1 MAEDSWA
8 QEATLVVEALNLLT
22 VLAAPRLYARWCT
35 QAPAEELR
43 TVLQSRMAALSA
55 FCAKAWGSP
64 DAERFRSAA
73 PKVQSLA
80 DSLADAPPGNLMDP
94 GWNAQ
99 ARECLDAL
107 GVPVPPGGWE
117 DFEGR
122 SVGSK

>member
-1 MAEDSWA
+1 MAEISWA
-8 QEATLVVEALNLLT
+8 QEAAQVAEALNLLT
-22 VLAAPRLYARWCT
+22 VLAAPRLYERWCT

-43 TVLQSRMAALSA
+43 TVLQSRMAALA
-55 FCAKAWGSP
+55 VFCAKAWGSP

-73 PKVQSLA
+73 PKVRTLA
-80 DSLADAPPGNLMDP
+80 DSLATAPPGNLMDP

-117 DFEGR
+117 AFEGLR
-122 SVGSK
+122 AG

>member
-1 MAEDSWA
+1 MA
-8 QEATLVVEALNLLT
+8 EALNLLT
-22 VLAAPRLYARWCT
+22 VLASPRLFERWCT

-64 DAERFRSAA
+64 DAERFRTASPRVQSFAESLVAA
-73 PKVQSLA
+73 PS
-80 DSLADAPPGNLMDP
+80 GHLMDS

-117 DFEGR
+117 AFEGLPV
-122 SVGSK
+122 SSG

>member
-1 MAEDSWA
+1 VAEVSWE
-8 QEATLVVEALNLLT
+8 QEAAKVAEALNLLT

-35 QAPAEELR
+35 QAPPAELR

-55 FCAKAWGSP
+55 FCARAWGSP

-73 PKVQSLA
+73 PKVQTLVESLA
-80 DSLADAPPGNLMDP
+80 GAPPGSLMEP

-99 ARECLDAL
+99 ARECLGAL

-117 DFEGR
+117 AFEGW
-122 SVGSK
+122 SASSE

>member
-1 MAEDSWA
+1 MAEDSWE
-8 QEATLVVEALNLLT
+8 QEAALVVEALNLLT
-22 VLAAPRLYARWCT
+22 VLAAPRLFERWCT

-43 TVLQSRMAALSA
+43 TVLQSRMAALSV

-73 PKVQSLA
+73 PKVRTLA
-80 DSLADAPPGNLMDP
+80 DSLAAAPPGNLMDL

-99 ARECLDAL
+99 ARECLGAL

-117 DFEGR
+117 AFEGLR
-122 SVGSK
+122 AG

>member
-8 QEATLVVEALNLLT
+8 RDAARVAEALNLLT
-22 VLAAPRLYARWCT
+22 VLAVPRLFERWCT

-55 FCAKAWGSP
+55 FCEKAWGSP

-73 PKVQSLA
+73 PRVRMLAESLA
-80 DSLADAPPGNLMDP
+80 AAPSGSLMDS

-117 DFEGR
+117 GFQGVSADGE
-122 SVGSK
+122 

>member
-1 MAEDSWA
+1 MAEVPWE

-43 TVLQSRMAALSA
+43 TVLQSRMAALSV

-64 DAERFRSAA
+64 DAERFRAAA
-73 PKVQSLA
+73 PKVQTLA
-80 DSLADAPPGNLMDP
+80 DSLAAAPPGSLMDP

-99 ARECLDAL
+99 ARECLGVL
-107 GVPVPPGGWE
+107 GVPAPPGGWE
-117 DFEGR
+117 AFER
-122 SVGSK
+122 WSASSE